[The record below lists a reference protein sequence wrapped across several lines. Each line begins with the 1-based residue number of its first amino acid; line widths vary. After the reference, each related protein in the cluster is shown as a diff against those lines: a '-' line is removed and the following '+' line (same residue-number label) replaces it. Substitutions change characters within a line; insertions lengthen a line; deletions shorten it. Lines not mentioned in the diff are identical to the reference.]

1 MQGLI
6 TDRTQYNVSRRNA
19 LSAKGLRG
27 MSAEEL
33 KEWLGDPLS
42 EVGVNLLP
50 PGPIYS
56 SAVNLKYRNRRMVA
70 TALWGGIYLYAISLI
85 GEAANYE
92 NKTFTLSVNSI
103 QSTGGN
109 PQLSL
114 WWHDEN
120 GYDYAGVTLTGN
132 TRIATVNTA
141 EYPNINNRAN
151 LALYVYVTAD
161 ESVESGAEV
170 VFNGVMM
177 ENGSVRHNYIPYT
190 EIVPTAAT
198 KGAYNYSDL
207 NRVERAVEEIA
218 ELAGLTLV
226 TKTNWTMWDI
236 PTTDD
241 MVRYL
246 NNIQAIR
253 GLVSG
258 VSAVPEVPT
267 TMNNLTYTTAN
278 DIEKIL
284 VAAYAIVGG

>member
-19 LSAKGLRG
+19 LSTKGLRE

-42 EVGVNLLP
+42 ETGVNLLP
-50 PGPIYS
+50 PGPVYS
-56 SAVNLKYRNRRMVA
+56 SAVNLKYRNRKMVA
-70 TALWGGIYLYAISLI
+70 TAVWDGTYLYAISII

-92 NKTFTLSVNSI
+92 NKIFTLSVNSI
-103 QSTGGN
+103 QSTSGN

-114 WWHDEN
+114 WWHDDN

-141 EYPNINNRAN
+141 DYPNINKRAN

-161 ESVESGAEV
+161 ESVEAGAEV

-177 ENGSVRHNYIPYT
+177 ENGSVRHDYIPYT
-190 EIVPTAAT
+190 EILPTAAT

-218 ELAGLTLV
+218 ELAGLSLV

-241 MVRYL
+241 MLRYL
-246 NNIQAIR
+246 NNIRALR
-253 GLVSG
+253 GLIAD

-278 DIEKIL
+278 NIEKIIL
-284 VAAYAIVGG
+284 AAYATVGG

>member
-6 TDRTQYNVSRRNA
+6 TDRTQYNVSRRAA
-19 LSAKGLRG
+19 LSAKGLSG
-27 MSAEEL
+27 MSAAEK
-33 KEWLGDPLS
+33 KEWLGDPLA
-42 EVGVNLLP
+42 EVGANLLP

-56 SAVNLKYRNRRMVA
+56 SAVNLKYRNRKIVA
-70 TALWGGIYLYAISLI
+70 TALSGGIYLYAISII
-85 GEAANYE
+85 GEAVNYE

-103 QSTGGN
+103 QSTSGN

-114 WWHDEN
+114 WWHDDN

-141 EYPNINNRAN
+141 DFPNTNNRKN

-161 ESVESGAEV
+161 ESVETGAEV

-177 ENGSVRHNYIPYT
+177 ENGSVRHDYTPYT
-190 EIVPTAAT
+190 EILPTAAT

-218 ELAGLTLV
+218 ELAGLSLV

-236 PTTDD
+236 PTDAEMT
-241 MVRYL
+241 RYL
-246 NNIQAIR
+246 NNIRTLR
-253 GLVSG
+253 GLVAD
-258 VSAVPEVPT
+258 VSAVPQVPT
-267 TMNNLTYTTAN
+267 TMNKLTYTTAN
-278 DIEKIL
+278 NIEKIIL
-284 VAAYAIVGG
+284 AAAQVVGG